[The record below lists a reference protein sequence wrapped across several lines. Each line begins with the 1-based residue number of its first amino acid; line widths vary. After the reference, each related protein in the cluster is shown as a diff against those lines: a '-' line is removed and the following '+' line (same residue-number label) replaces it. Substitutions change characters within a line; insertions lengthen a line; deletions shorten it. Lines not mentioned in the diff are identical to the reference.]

1 MPQDEI
7 KRSRAELE
15 AQAEAL
21 AQKVLHTSAEAA
33 WRRLGKGELEGT
45 LFASKMARLR
55 ALLGM
60 KDNDHDPVASAA
72 E

>member
-1 MPQDEI
+1 MAHDEI
-7 KRSRAELE
+7 TRTRAEL
-15 AQAEAL
+15 AKQAEDL
-21 AQKVLHTSAEAA
+21 ARQVLHTSAEVA
-33 WRRLGKGELEGT
+33 WQRLRGGELEGT

-60 KDNDHDPVASAA
+60 NDNGGAPHASAA

>member
-1 MPQDEI
+1 MASHEI
-7 KRSRAELE
+7 TRTRVELE

-21 AQKVLHTSAEAA
+21 AKEVLGTSANEA
-33 WRRLGKGELEGT
+33 WRQIREGHFEGT

-55 ALLGM
+55 ALLGN
-60 KDNDHDPVASAA
+60 DNQDGPLATAA